1 VPPPHCSSPER
12 IEDVDNDS
20 VNSFVKSIN
29 PLMLMNPLTQE
40 ERECMKKE
48 VTEDMEDMTFDEAD
62 DIEECINT
70 RHHSSDSDDSAN
82 GKIHIADRILYS
94 VF

>member
-1 VPPPHCSSPER
+1 
-12 IEDVDNDS
+12 
-20 VNSFVKSIN
+20 
-29 PLMLMNPLTQE
+29 MLMNPLTQE

-62 DIEECINT
+62 DIEECTNT

-82 GKIHIADRILYS
+82 GKIHIADKILYS
-94 VF
+94 VL